1 LFATSEQTILSSP
14 LYLFLFRAIQISY
27 ITQLTT
33 DNMAPNRCGG
43 YYDSY
48 GNCNSA
54 WDRWARWLVLAAI
67 IIGAFLIFFLFS

>member
-1 LFATSEQTILSSP
+1 
-14 LYLFLFRAIQISY
+14 
-27 ITQLTT
+27 
-33 DNMAPNRCGG
+33 MAPNRCGG